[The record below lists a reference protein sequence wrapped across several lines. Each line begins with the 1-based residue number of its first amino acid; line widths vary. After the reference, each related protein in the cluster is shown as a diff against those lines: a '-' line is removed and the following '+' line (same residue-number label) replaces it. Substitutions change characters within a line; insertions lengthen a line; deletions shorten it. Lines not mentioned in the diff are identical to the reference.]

1 MGHLLQR
8 AIQSLNSCMPSI
20 LRKESV
26 VQVAGIVIVICA
38 ALYPTVVAP
47 TLVASQPKQNK
58 HSTNADA
65 GFVKKGVRT
74 EMKQKQDKTVQ

>member
-20 LRKESV
+20 LRKESAV
-26 VQVAGIVIVICA
+26 VAGIVIVICA

-47 TLVASQPKQNK
+47 TLIASQPKQNK